1 MKPNPGGQLA
11 PQDIVGRDALIQDL
25 KDVLEQ
31 QSVLLVA
38 ERRVGKTHVL
48 EKFKT
53 MAPARWVIIKRDLES
68 VRSGREFVECVMA
81 DLYPHLET
89 KTNLRNWLQ
98 NLGEQAGGAQFGPI
112 KLPNFTHRP
121 WKQVLYEA
129 IDHLHQNPDIE
140 RLIFLWDELPWMLQG
155 IAKTNP
161 TEAMEL
167 LDTLRTLR
175 QQSGNKLRMVFTGS
189 LGLHHIIRTLK
200 TQGYANAPIND
211 MQLVEVKPLSTADA
225 QGLVQR
231 LLTDSQ
237 LQVEHPDLYARTAQ
251 AVDCMPYYIH
261 HVAAALVRTH
271 RGRSEKLDWAA
282 VSATIAQSIQ
292 APHDPWNLQHYEERT
307 QEYYGTQRPQSL
319 ALLDAL
325 ASSAEPLS
333 MTDAIRRARGT
344 HLDVEPQEWQDL
356 IRLLQRDHYLV
367 RDDGGNLA
375 FKFGVVKRW
384 WVWHRGLPNPAQG
397 RQA

>member
-53 MAPARWVIIKRDLES
+53 MAPARWVIVKRDLES
-68 VRSGREFVECVMA
+68 VRSGREFVECTMA

-89 KTNLRNWLQ
+89 KTNLR
-98 NLGEQAGGAQFGPI
+98 
-112 KLPNFTHRP
+112 
-121 WKQVLYEA
+121 
-129 IDHLHQNPDIE
+129 
-140 RLIFLWDELPWMLQG
+140 
-155 IAKTNP
+155 
-161 TEAMEL
+161 
-167 LDTLRTLR
+167 
-175 QQSGNKLRMVFTGS
+175 QS
-189 LGLHHIIRTLK
+189 
-200 TQGYANAPIND
+200 
-211 MQLVEVKPLSTADA
+211 
-225 QGLVQR
+225 LVQR

-237 LQVEHPDLYARTAQ
+237 LQIEQVEHPDLYARTAQ

-282 VSATIAQSIQ
+282 VSATITQSIQ

-333 MTDAIRRARGT
+333 MTDAIRRTRGT
-344 HLDVEPQEWQDL
+344 HPNVEPQEWQDL

-367 RDDGGNLA
+367 RDDDGNLA